1 MSKRSLDSVDSLVKR
16 ARAPVIARL
25 CDTAEGNDVF
35 AHSLNALRAREKGIL
50 RSREASTKYEEVC
63 RPRVHGPHPPTRASP
78 HRSRAL
84 CDRSCATHVAYR
96 VCPVIFC

>member
-1 MSKRSLDSVDSLVKR
+1 MKR

-50 RSREASTKYEEVC
+50 RSREATKYEEAC
-63 RPRVHGPHPPTRASP
+63 RHAYTAPPTHARPPHARA
-78 HRSRAL
+78 RAVL
-84 CDRSCATHVAYR
+84 AHVPIVSAL
-96 VCPVIFC
+96 